1 MQLSLSVYHNTIIN
15 TYENFIKEC
24 HKSLAIV
31 LDTSAS
37 KPCEKK
43 YCIYTLVILVPLFYF
58 LLSIF
63 DDIAKALVRKF
74 SFAIRNANNLDL
86 YFCEQNPRR
95 QDCCKSSSLLVHYRS
110 LSYHLAENKVYLILL
125 TRVWAHVHS
134 LLRWLGIAPVTQDQN
149 YPVRWVAFE
158 ASGFNETSAYLTQ
171 KLNTNNYTSFFLKSE
186 RDPKL

>member
-63 DDIAKALVRKF
+63 DDIAKALVQKVF
-74 SFAIRNANNLDL
+74 FRNT
-86 YFCEQNPRR
+86 E
-95 QDCCKSSSLLVHYRS
+95 CKQSGLV
-110 LSYHLAENKVYLILL
+110 
-125 TRVWAHVHS
+125 
-134 LLRWLGIAPVTQDQN
+134 
-149 YPVRWVAFE
+149 
-158 ASGFNETSAYLTQ
+158 
-171 KLNTNNYTSFFLKSE
+171 FL
-186 RDPKL
+186 